1 MKYKCEICGNEH
13 EDYPALAYN
22 SPDNYYWLTDEEK
35 IEFNATLDS
44 DFCTIEYPDQTDR
57 FIRGVFIQEVNY
69 HCDNLEY
76 GLWVTLSEQ
85 SFNNYKENYKN
96 ENHETQYF
104 GWLASSI
111 PQYNF
116 EESIPTTVVTQKG
129 NQRPQIFP
137 HKDFNHPFVKD
148 FYNGISKN
156 EAEKRIRNMYSNLK

>member
-13 EDYPALAYN
+13 ENYPALAYN
-22 SPDNYYWLTDEEK
+22 SPDIYYWLTDEEK
-35 IEFNATLDS
+35 IEFNAILDS
-44 DFCTIEYPDQTDR
+44 DFCTIEYSDQTDR
-57 FIRGVFIQEVNY
+57 FIRGVLIQEVNN

-76 GLWVTLSEQ
+76 GFWVTLSEQ
-85 SFNNYKENYKN
+85 SFKDYKENYNN

-104 GWLASSI
+104 GWFASSI

-137 HKDFNHPFVKD
+137 HRDFDHPFVKD
-148 FYNGISKN
+148 YYNGISKE
-156 EAEKRIRNMYSNLK
+156 EAEKRINEMLSKI